1 MNPYTPP
8 TASLEPAPAG
18 GVTPQRA
25 ADIQAELRSLNTRS
39 LLLAVPGMVLQVVG
53 RGMPGMSGIAV
64 TLLGAA
70 LIVGGL
76 VFYAKMRGRSPAFGL
91 LGLAS
96 CLGLLILYFLPKS
109 CLNCKTSHSYSVKQC
124 KQCGAPLGA

>member
-1 MNPYTPP
+1 MNPYAPP
-8 TASLEPAPAG
+8 TASLEPAPAAP
-18 GVTPQRA
+18 VTPQQA
-25 ADIQAELRSLNTRS
+25 ADIQAQIKSLNARS
-39 LLLAVPGMVLQVVG
+39 FLLAIPGFVLQVVG
-53 RGMPGMSGIAV
+53 RGMPGIAGVAV

-76 VFYAKMRGRSPAFGL
+76 VFYAKMRGRGPLFGL

-109 CLNCKTSHSYSVKQC
+109 CLNCKTSHAYSAKQC
-124 KQCGAPLGA
+124 KRCGAPLGA